1 MNRRLHREALRI
13 ALLLGLLPAAA
24 SALES
29 DRRQPIEFE
38 AETFEGVIAADGET
52 RLAGGFRLKQGTLEI
67 NSSDAL
73 ITRKAGVVVRVL
85 LTGTPA
91 IVTQQL
97 DSGGRMRA
105 EALNIDYDM
114 SGDQLVL
121 TRNVVVTQPEGA
133 LRGERVRY
141 NIGTGNIDGGGE
153 GGRVQFRIEP
163 KPDAPPAADK
173 TP

>member
-1 MNRRLHREALRI
+1 
-13 ALLLGLLPAAA
+13 
-24 SALES
+24 
-29 DRRQPIEFE
+29 
-38 AETFEGVIAADGET
+38 
-52 RLAGGFRLKQGTLEI
+52 
-67 NSSDAL
+67 L